1 MSPGCSGSD
10 RLTWW
15 QRSGGAFSSFWKGR
29 MAGWQ
34 DGRMAWWL
42 RLWGL
47 VWSTLWIRSIS
58 ASMMCLG
65 MGYIMFLLQFISI
78 HGRSMGKMT
87 IRIHKISEGMEQGF
101 PIIFGQAHAT
111 IPGEEISFE
120 KQVPLLQKV
129 VRIHLPKLSTH
140 MGQKILGKTV
150 DNHGKPPTTQWFVII
165 FPSKIA
171 IWDCTPFSDTP
182 RFAQSFWQPQSDM
195 QMFAQH
201 RKAKAKAKQASFG
214 ALGRGCWGAQQIVQ

>member
-1 MSPGCSGSD
+1 MGGYERTYHHIISSC
-10 RLTWW
+10 RLAAVAAIAWLD
-15 QRSGGAFSSFWKGR
+15 GKGQGVLFDLFGR
-29 MAGWQ
+29 AGWQ

-47 VWSTLWIRSIS
+47 VWSTLWIRGIS

-129 VRIHLPKLSTH
+129 VRIHLPTLSTH
-140 MGQKILGKTV
+140 MGLSENFGE
-150 DNHGKPPTTQWFVII
+150 NGGKPWKTTHNPMVCHH
-165 FPSKIA
+165 FP
-171 IWDCTPFSDTP
+171 
-182 RFAQSFWQPQSDM
+182 
-195 QMFAQH
+195 
-201 RKAKAKAKQASFG
+201 
-214 ALGRGCWGAQQIVQ
+214 